1 MKIRLIEPAN
11 TPYRRS
17 PLNLFVYDRHI
28 RTPSQGLL
36 TLSTIA
42 KRMVEDTLMYS
53 ESISKIVWDD
63 VLDADIVFLGVF
75 TFNAQRGYELAG
87 GFGAAAGTWWS
98 SAGSTPPL
106 NPEEAARH
114 CDCVLLGEGGRDR
127 PRPH

>member
-53 ESISKIVWDD
+53 ESISKIVWGD
-63 VLDADIVFLGVF
+63 VLDADIVFLG
-75 TFNAQRGYELAG
+75 
-87 GFGAAAGTWWS
+87 
-98 SAGSTPPL
+98 
-106 NPEEAARH
+106 
-114 CDCVLLGEGGRDR
+114 
-127 PRPH
+127 